1 MKTVLPTL
9 EIRRLVA
16 AVYLALTAGTVFVG
30 AAEQVAGTA
39 APRAE
44 PLLQVPLDWQE
55 SSDLFQ
61 TWALRLTPAVQPFLK
76 TPDFGRH
83 RMVYGAFG
91 CGVRTNEFL
100 SFAWDQTAN
109 RLYLDANGNRDLT
122 DDTDASYAGEY
133 DGFLQVFPRV
143 KLSWNTPSGRH
154 RYVVDLR
161 LGGNVAGQLQG
172 NCTLRSFWQGRVEL
186 AGRSYQVGLVENPD
200 ARTAT
205 NEVSYLLFRAWDAR
219 TEPIRLNPG
228 TPHLIK
234 WSPSVDLVGQGF
246 SVSSRYTNEA
256 GSSRYLV
263 ELTPAQ
269 PSRGELLTRG
279 QHLYRIVLH
288 QSGGYTV
295 VLDRPSPAEKI
306 PVGTYENAEIWLRQG
321 AAEAFYLGPLRLIVR
336 ADASVL
342 LETGGPL
349 TNRVMVE
356 RRGDSLVLSYRLA
369 DSGRRAL
376 TYRLSNEDRNKPPG
390 WTIRMGDKEVASG
403 KFAYG

>member
-1 MKTVLPTL
+1 MKAVLPAL
-9 EIRRLVA
+9 EIRCLVA
-16 AVYLALTAGTVFVG
+16 AVYLALTAGTVFAG

-39 APRAE
+39 AQRAE

-61 TWALRLTPAVQPFLK
+61 TWALRFAPAVQPFLK
-76 TPDFGRH
+76 EPDFGRH
-83 RMVYGAFG
+83 RVVHGAFG
-91 CGVRTNEFL
+91 CGVQTNEFL

-122 DDTDASYAGEY
+122 DDIDASYAGEY
-133 DGFLQVFPRV
+133 DGFLQVFPGV
-143 KLSWNTPSGRH
+143 KLNWNTPSGRH

-161 LGGNVAGQLQG
+161 LGGNVAGPLQG

-186 AGRSYQVGLVENPD
+186 AGRSYQIGLVENPD

-205 NEVSYLLFRAWDAR
+205 NEVAYLLFRAWDAR
-219 TEPIRLNPG
+219 TEPTRLNPG
-228 TPHLIK
+228 TPHLIH
-234 WSPSVDLVGQGF
+234 WSPRVYLAGQGF

-256 GSSRYLV
+256 GSARYLV

-279 QHLYRIVLH
+279 QHLYRIVLS

-295 VLDRPSPAEKI
+295 VLDRPGPAEQI

-349 TNRVMVE
+349 TNQVMVE

-403 KFAYG
+403 KFAFG

>member
-1 MKTVLPTL
+1 MKTVFPTL
-9 EIRRLVA
+9 EIRRLLA
-16 AVYLALTAGTVFVG
+16 SVYLALTAGTVLVG
-30 AAEQVAGTA
+30 AAEQVAGA
-39 APRAE
+39 AAQRAE
-44 PLLQVPLDWQE
+44 LLLQVPLDWQE

-61 TWALRLTPAVQPFLK
+61 AWALRFTPAVQPFLK
-76 TPDFGRH
+76 EPDFGRH
-83 RMVYGAFG
+83 RVVRGALG
-91 CGVRTNEFL
+91 WGLRTNEFL

-122 DDTDASYAGEY
+122 DDPGASYAGEY

-143 KLSWNTPSGRH
+143 KLNWNTPSGRH
-154 RYVVDLR
+154 RYLVDLR

-186 AGRSYQVGLVENPD
+186 AGRPYQIGIVENPD

-228 TPHLIK
+228 TPHLIN
-234 WSPSVDLVGQGF
+234 WSPSVYLVGQGF
-246 SVSSRYTNEA
+246 SIGSHYTNEA

-269 PSRGELLTRG
+269 TPRGELLTG
-279 QHLYRIVLH
+279 GKHLYRIVLS
-288 QSGGYTV
+288 QPGGYTV
-295 VLDRPSPAEKI
+295 ILDRPSPAEKI
-306 PVGTYENAEIWLRQG
+306 PVGTYQNAEIWLRQG
-321 AAEAFYLGPLRLIVR
+321 AAEAFYLGPLRLMVR

-376 TYRLSNEDRNKPPG
+376 TYRLGNEDRNQPPG